1 MPKSK
6 NSTLEHVPLRVAFI
20 MGRRLGGFGEKR
32 MSQGQTGAEQRLVTP
47 GMVIGPSA
55 GKRAGSGIVTAEE
68 SMIATQLG
76 WLRELNNT
84 VSIDPINA
92 AYMPRSGDLVVATV
106 AEVRNNLWFM
116 NINGAF
122 QGLLPMSLAPWKVE
136 FGAAR
141 QHMDVGNV
149 VLARVQEVDECH
161 NVVLTMKGVGLRRLN
176 QGTVE
181 SIPVQHIDRVRGDSN
196 SLLQRMR
203 EACDCRIMVGENGRV
218 WIDGDADGIAW
229 ARMALQMV
237 AQDGHSKAF
246 ETILSEME
254 QTTKGDA

>member
-1 MPKSK
+1 MLKSK
-6 NSTLEHVPLRVAFI
+6 NSAVEHLPLRVAFI
-20 MGRRLGGFGEKR
+20 MGWRLGRFGEKR

-76 WLRELNNT
+76 WLREQNNT

-181 SIPVQHIDRVRGDSN
+181 SIPVQHIDRVRGDNN

-237 AQDGHSKAF
+237 AEHGHSKAF

-254 QTTKGDA
+254 QITKGDA

>member
-1 MPKSK
+1 
-6 NSTLEHVPLRVAFI
+6 
-20 MGRRLGGFGEKR
+20 MGWRLAQTGEKR

-47 GMVIGPSA
+47 GMAVGPST
-55 GKRAGSGIVTAEE
+55 GKRAGSGIIATEDTF
-68 SMIATQLG
+68 IATQLG

-92 AYMPRSGDLVVATV
+92 AYMPRSGDLVVGIV

-116 NINGAF
+116 NINGSF

-141 QHMDVGNV
+141 QHMDVGDV

-181 SIPVQHIDRVRGDSN
+181 SIPVQHIDRVRGAN
-196 SLLQRMR
+196 NERLQRLR
-203 EACDCRIMVGENGRV
+203 DATDCRIMVGENGRV
-218 WIDGDADGIAW
+218 WIDGSADGVSL
-229 ARMALQMV
+229 ARHALHAV
-237 AQDGHSKAF
+237 SKEAHSKDMD
-246 ETILSEME
+246 EILNEIE
-254 QTTKGDA
+254 NKKKGDA